1 MSDQAPKDT
10 QEIIEQEKNASKRTL
25 LVTIV
30 VMVLVTIIA
39 FLVIQKIGLERKNQE
54 KEAALD
60 KAFIQL
66 DSLSNEL
73 DDRILTISKLGGEI
87 DTLLTIKTRLE
98 EEKKQL
104 LNKEERNK
112 QTISG
117 LRDKV
122 EGYQELL
129 LIKDE
134 EIKQLTA
141 INEQLL
147 SENSGLKVETQELN
161 QSIRDINKEKEQLQ
175 EKVALVSR
183 LKVEGM
189 TVYAVKD
196 GRERP
201 DEFRN
206 RHIDNLKIVFTVG
219 QNLVAP
225 IEGKELLLR
234 IVAPDGNVL
243 FDVTRGSG
251 TFMFE
256 GREQFFTA
264 KKEILFDRSA
274 QTVTVTYD
282 KGSEFATGLH
292 QVEVYTDEYLMGK
305 GTFIVK

>member
-1 MSDQAPKDT
+1 MNERPKDM
-10 QEIIEQEKNASKRTL
+10 QEMIETEKNASKRTIV
-25 LVTIV
+25 VTIL

-39 FLVIQKIGLERKNQE
+39 FLVIQKVNLERQNIEQE
-54 KEAALD
+54 EALN

-66 DSLSNEL
+66 DSISNEL
-73 DDRILTISKLGGEI
+73 DDRILTISRLGGEI
-87 DTLLTIKTRLE
+87 DTLLTIKTQLE
-98 EEKKQL
+98 GEKKL
-104 LNKEERNK
+104 LLDREQRSK
-112 QTISG
+112 QTISD

-141 INEQLL
+141 INEKLL
-147 SENSGLKVETQELN
+147 SENSELKVETQELN
-161 QSIRDINKEKEQLQ
+161 ESIRDINKQKSELEQ
-175 EKVALVSR
+175 KVALVSR
-183 LKVEGM
+183 LKLEGM
-189 TVYAVKD
+189 TVYAISD
-196 GRERP
+196 GRERAN
-201 DEFRN
+201 EFRN
-206 RHIDNLKIVFTVG
+206 RQIEYLKIQFTVG
-219 QNLVAP
+219 ENLVAP

-251 TFMFE
+251 TFMLD

-274 QTVTVTYD
+274 QLVTVTYD

-292 QVEVYTDEYLMGK
+292 QVEVYTDQYLMGK
-305 GTFIVK
+305 GSFIVK